1 MKKIIIT
8 GNVGRDPEMKISQ
21 NGEEFVTFSL
31 GVSVGTKDK
40 PKTDWVDI
48 SCNGKLVDIVRNYV
62 RKGTKLLID
71 GYPTV
76 NAYMN
81 KENKPV
87 GVLKVFAH
95 NLELCGSNPNN
106 LSSSNTQDTYV
117 LPDVPHETPTGA
129 LNSDNIPF

>member
-48 SCNGKLVDIVRNYV
+48 SCNGK
-62 RKGTKLLID
+62 
-71 GYPTV
+71 
-76 NAYMN
+76 
-81 KENKPV
+81 
-87 GVLKVFAH
+87 
-95 NLELCGSNPNN
+95 
-106 LSSSNTQDTYV
+106 
-117 LPDVPHETPTGA
+117 
-129 LNSDNIPF
+129 